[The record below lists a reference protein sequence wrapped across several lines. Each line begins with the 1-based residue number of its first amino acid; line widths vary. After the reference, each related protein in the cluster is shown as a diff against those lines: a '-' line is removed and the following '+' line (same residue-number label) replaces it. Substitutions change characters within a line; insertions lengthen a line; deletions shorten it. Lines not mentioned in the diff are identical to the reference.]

1 MGLRELDQ
9 FEFKLRQKKNLQVSS
24 TLIMVTSTS
33 IPSMHNSDLEGNFQ
47 IAICTILVYLE
58 KGAKKLKHVSL
69 LGQVVRQESLFTFSF
84 VFSQESNKFGGP
96 ASVIFLCV

>member
-1 MGLRELDQ
+1 MGLRELDH
-9 FEFKLRQKKNLQVSS
+9 FEFKLRQKNLQVSS
-24 TLIMVTSTS
+24 TLTVVTSSS

-58 KGAKKLKHVSL
+58 KGAKKVKHVSL
-69 LGQVVRQESLFTFSF
+69 LGQVVCQEGLFAFCF
-84 VFSQESNKFGGP
+84 VFYQESNKFGGP